1 MSKRKSPAEKDAL
14 AKEVTRLS
22 NRWLEANRGNPEFQ
36 PEHYATKKNPF
47 GDKEKANVAFGKA
60 LKKIE
65 TDLCKERGLVY
76 SKYEDG
82 EYMLEAPKSL
92 IELYGKGVG
101 GHRGVAHPKTKKQ
114 IHDYFQQWYKKN
126 RKSVLRRMEKQRL
139 AGGNGFA
146 EEKEGE
152 NPIPSHQDLV
162 DLYAILL
169 PLYTAGNFEG
179 MNQASTLFD
188 NAHGIDDDLRQY
200 WRTQDED
207 DEQVYGDLFQLV
219 SDAEEL
225 RRRNFVP
232 PEALADLDAG
242 VMTDIVEG
250 SSISDVPEDFEGID
264 LDFDADDVADI
275 INQNTRG
282 YPEEKEASGYCGGA
296 NGDSDEGE
304 TDSEDSSSDEED
316 NPLAH
321 PHFWDGHQWVPI
333 VPNPPPANLME
344 DDEIIEGNG
353 YYRMKD
359 GCSLYTGGSIQPVN
373 YSSELKS
380 NSWLGYGRRGH
391 VMPVNHSAELTR
403 SFNNY

>member
-1 MSKRKSPAEKDAL
+1 MPYEIRKLKRGHYEVLNSETGQVHAKQTSL
-14 AKEVTRLS
+14 AKAKAQVRL
-22 NRWLEANRGNPEFQ
+22 LGMKHAE
-36 PEHYATKKNPF
+36 
-47 GDKEKANVAFGKA
+47 
-60 LKKIE
+60 
-65 TDLCKERGLVY
+65 
-76 SKYEDG
+76 
-82 EYMLEAPKSL
+82 
-92 IELYGKGVG
+92 G

-126 RKSVLRRMEKQRL
+126 RKSVLKRMEKQRL
-139 AGGNGFA
+139 AGGNNGFA

-162 DLYAILL
+162 DLYTILL

-200 WRTQDED
+200 WRTQNED
-207 DEQVYGDLFQLV
+207 DEQVYGDLFQFV
-219 SDAEEL
+219 SDAEDL

-250 SSISDVPEDFEGID
+250 SSVSDVPEDFEGID
-264 LDFDADDVADI
+264 LDFDADDVADM
-275 INQNTRG
+275 INANPRG
-282 YPEEKEASGYCGGA
+282 YPEEKGTGEGYSGGA
-296 NGDSDEGE
+296 NGDEGE
-304 TDSEDSSSDEED
+304 TDNEMDTDDEDEV
-316 NPLAH
+316 NPLAL
-321 PHFWDGHQWVPI
+321 PHFWNGQEWVPV

-359 GCSLYTGGSIQPVN
+359 GCSLYTGGSLQPVN
-373 YSSELKS
+373 YNSELKS
-380 NSWLGYGRRGH
+380 NSWLGYGYGSRGH
-391 VMPVNHSAELTR
+391 VMPVNHSAELKS
-403 SFNNY
+403 SFGTF

>member
-22 NRWLEANRGNPEFQ
+22 NRWLEENRGNSEFQ

-76 SKYEDG
+76 KKYEDG

-139 AGGNGFA
+139 EGGSGKRA
-146 EEKEGE
+146 
-152 NPIPSHQDLV
+152 PS
-162 DLYAILL
+162 
-169 PLYTAGNFEG
+169 F
-179 MNQASTLFD
+179 
-188 NAHGIDDDLRQY
+188 
-200 WRTQDED
+200 ED
-207 DEQVYGDLFQLV
+207 DEDIYVKRARTGIMFPTNQQVRAFYAGHVLPFYQAGNWQQLDGELNIFIEDYGLEANDPVPMAWQLQDPATALMYGNIVQLIIQSEQLV
-219 SDAEEL
+219 GHYVAPENPSNLDPVAMDDALEGNNDDDEDEDGDAEDL
-225 RRRNFVP
+225 GNVP
-232 PEALADLDAG
+232 A
-242 VMTDIVEG
+242 
-250 SSISDVPEDFEGID
+250 
-264 LDFDADDVADI
+264 
-275 INQNTRG
+275 QG
-282 YPEEKEASGYCGGA
+282 YSGGA

>member
-92 IELYGKGVG
+92 MELYGKGVG

-126 RKSVLRRMEKQRL
+126 RKSVLKRMEKQRL
-139 AGGNGFA
+139 AGGGPKRKLDFEDDEEIYIKKARTQGFPTNQQVRA
-146 EEKEGE
+146 F
-152 NPIPSHQDLV
+152 
-162 DLYAILL
+162 YAGHIL
-169 PLYTAGNFEG
+169 PLYQAGNWQQLDGELNTFIDDYEMDPNDPVPMAWQMQDPATALIYGNIIQLIIQSEDIVGQYVAPVNPSNLDPVAMDAIAEG
-179 MNQASTLFD
+179 ED
-188 NAHGIDDDLRQY
+188 DDDDDDL
-200 WRTQDED
+200 
-207 DEQVYGDLFQLV
+207 GDIP
-219 SDAEEL
+219 A
-225 RRRNFVP
+225 
-232 PEALADLDAG
+232 AG
-242 VMTDIVEG
+242 Y
-250 SSISDVPEDFEGID
+250 S
-264 LDFDADDVADI
+264 
-275 INQNTRG
+275 
-282 YPEEKEASGYCGGA
+282 GGA
-296 NGDSDEGE
+296 NGDSDDEGE
-304 TDSEDSSSDEED
+304 TDNEMDTDDEDEV
-316 NPLAH
+316 NPLAL
-321 PHFWDGHQWVPI
+321 PHFWNGQQWVPV

-353 YYRMKD
+353 YYRMSD
-359 GCSLYTGGSIQPVN
+359 GCSLYTGGSLKPIN
-373 YSSELKS
+373 YNSELKS
-380 NSWLGYGRRGH
+380 NSWLGYGYGRRGH
-391 VMPVNHSAELTR
+391 VMPVNHSSELKS
-403 SFNNY
+403 SFGTF